1 MIVSELNK
9 VFQNAE
15 QFNKGTLQKLEIGPE
30 GLKLESYQTGGIGTL
45 IDDFEAAERT
55 FNFVGDWQRTTA
67 RKAGGSYS
75 YTNKDIGDS
84 QTSSTEITVNL
95 PQGGRVEFDYLV
107 SSESGYDYL
116 RFYINGVEQLKDSGN
131 NTSFKRFAKDL
142 TPGTYTLKWQY
153 SKDGSMSKYDDQA
166 YIDNLSISGIDTTV
180 TKYELSGIWT
190 VVITNDVVRNVTDSR
205 VNFDCETPAGTVVI
219 VEASRDGLKWYTV
232 QNGQPL
238 PDELKNF
245 DSLMIRVTLKTNDD
259 TKTPIL
265 KSLGISIWEEAKGFK
280 ILGRPSNINRDIIRV
295 YNLNGNLV
303 AYLENAKNIYTDDF
317 LNDKSILYFEMPF
330 NDPKTRLIQY
340 DAELVYKNRRYI
352 VTQIDDGMEEDGD
365 FNFSVTAELCY
376 IELLNKTFSTIEIN
390 TEELRNGL
398 GKILAGTSWKV
409 GVIEPGYE
417 DEIFSIKES
426 RKTALWLVRQVAKIV
441 GLEIQWDSMNRLVHF
456 VKRIGSNR
464 GASFR
469 YRKNLKSVKRTITP
483 PEATVITP
491 YGKNGLTIAD
501 VNDGKNYVENY
512 DWYVSQGVPLSEAR
526 QKYRKEYILEDE
538 RFILP
543 GNLKRYAEDMLK
555 EMAFPRISY
564 QVSVLDLS
572 AITGLEEDKFYLGD
586 DVRIFNEDLRL
597 DVTTRILRMKVYP
610 QEPWRNEVELGF
622 LEPGL
627 GDVSNDSISSDVQAA
642 QPDLLFATSGA
653 AKTIGTSPLFPLQI
667 SITNFGS
674 TNAQIGLMLICQA
687 KAALTV
693 TIKVM
698 FNGSDIGP
706 PIKQYMPA
714 GWHTIG
720 LPFIIA
726 QMPSGT
732 GMLEVQMF
740 TDTSTIDIPQDGL
753 QMFVYAQNLLG
764 GLSPEIPRPSIAEI
778 YSYNNTIH
786 KTIQTHQAVAIVL
799 DGPNRVNVGQHHSIE
814 FETTI
819 ETHAAIN
826 TLKQ

>member
-9 VFQNAE
+9 LFQGQQWN
-15 QFNKGTLQKLEIGPE
+15 QGTMSNLALSLN
-30 GLKLESYQTGGIGTL
+30 GLTLESYQVSGIGTV
-45 IDDFEAAERT
+45 IDDFEGEQRS
-55 FNFVGDWQRTTA
+55 FSFIGDWQRTTV
-67 RKAGGSYS
+67 RKASGQYS
-75 YTNKDIGDS
+75 YTNKDIGDG
-84 QTSSTEITVNL
+84 QTSATEITVNL
-95 PQGGRVEFDYLV
+95 PQGGRIEFDYLV

-116 RFYINGVEQLKDSGN
+116 WFYINGVEQFKDSGN
-131 NTSFKRFAKDL
+131 NTSFKHFAKDL
-142 TPGTYTLKWQY
+142 TPGTYTFKWQY
-153 SKDGSMSKYDDQA
+153 SKDGSVSSYDDQA
-166 YIDNLSISGIDTTV
+166 YIDNLVITGIETTV
-180 TKYELSGIWT
+180 TKYRTSGTWVATIQ
-190 VVITNDVVRNVTDSR
+190 NNVVRTVTDSR
-205 VNFDCETPAGTVVI
+205 VMLEYDAPTGTAVT
-219 VEASRDGLKWYTV
+219 VEVSHDGVEWYAIT
-232 QNGQPL
+232 NGGPL
-238 PDELKNF
+238 PDVVKDF
-245 DSLMIRVTLKTNDD
+245 DRLTIRVTLQTSDD
-259 TKTPIL
+259 TKSPVL
-265 KSLGISIWEEAKGFK
+265 KSLGVSLWEESKGVK

-295 YNLNGNLV
+295 YDLNGKLA

-317 LNDKSILYFEMPF
+317 LNDKSMLYFEMPF
-330 NDPKTRLIQY
+330 NDPKVRLIQY
-340 DAELVYKNRRYI
+340 DGQLVYKNRRYI
-352 VTQIDDGMEEDGD
+352 VTEIEDGMEESGR
-365 FNFSVTAELCY
+365 FTFTVTAELAY
-376 IELLNKTFSTIEIN
+376 IELLNKVFPTIEIN
-390 TEELRNGL
+390 AEELRNGL
-398 GKILAGTSWKV
+398 EKILSGTGWKV
-409 GVIEPGYE
+409 GIIEAGYE
-417 DEIFSIKES
+417 DEIFSLKES

-483 PEATVITP
+483 PEATVIIP

-597 DVTTRILRMKVYP
+597 DVTTRILRLKVYP

-764 GLSPEIPRPSIAEI
+764 GLSSEVPRPSLAEI
-778 YSYNNTIH
+778 YGINKTIH
-786 KTIQTHQAVAIVL
+786 KTIQTQQAVAVVL
-799 DGPNRVNVGQHHSIE
+799 YNPDRVNVGEHHSLQYENSIS
-814 FETTI
+814 
-819 ETHAAIN
+819 THVAIN
-826 TLKQ
+826 TIQR